1 MLIPDNQKIAIYW
14 NDKPVGLVV
23 GRISRPSMFDGKI
36 ATVSWFG
43 ECLGEEIREQSP
55 NEVYRRAREIAKAR
69 GLRHICLG
77 DGSDVHTIYT
87 PAQEE

>member
-23 GRISRPSMFDGKI
+23 GRMSRPSMFDGKI
-36 ATVSWFG
+36 AIVGWHG
-43 ECLGEEIREQSP
+43 ECLGEEIAEQSP

-77 DGSDVHTIYT
+77 DGSDVNILYT